1 MLVAFWLVITY
12 YKIMK
17 NKSHVDSKKKDILQA
32 AMRLFATK
40 GVDGISVKE
49 IGDAAG
55 VTDAAIYKH
64 FKNKDAVALEAFT
77 QYCADY
83 TSLIDG
89 YVRQEGPV
97 LERFKQLVTEVLHLH
112 DEDPY
117 GLLLIS
123 QNHEIFIEAGSSEDY
138 RQPLDALMDLIDQGM
153 MRGELPQQDSRLT
166 AVLVIGAITRMA
178 VSSMQ
183 GELPELLVPYTGE
196 TVHRLASML
205 GHLPQE

>member
-1 MLVAFWLVITY
+1 
-12 YKIMK
+12 MK
-17 NKSHVDSKKKDILQA
+17 NKPHSDSKKKDILQA

-83 TSLIDG
+83 TALIDG
-89 YVRQEGPV
+89 YVRQEGTVTQRLRQLFAEV
-97 LERFKQLVTEVLHLH
+97 LEMH
-112 DEDPY
+112 DADPY

-123 QNHEIFIEAGSSEDY
+123 QNHEIFIEVGSSEDY
-138 RQPLDALMDLIDQGM
+138 RQPLDALIDLIDQGIV
-153 MRGELPQQDSRLT
+153 RGELPAQDSKLT
-166 AVLVIGAITRMA
+166 AVLVIGAITNLA
-178 VSSMQ
+178 VTSMQ
-183 GELPELLVPYTGE
+183 GQLPEQLVPYTGE
-196 TVHRLASML
+196 TIHRLMSML
-205 GHLPQE
+205 GDASHE

>member
-1 MLVAFWLVITY
+1 
-12 YKIMK
+12 MK
-17 NKSHVDSKKKDILQA
+17 NKPHSDSKKKDILQA

-83 TSLIDG
+83 TALIDG
-89 YVRQEGPV
+89 YVRQEGTVKQRLRQLFAEV
-97 LERFKQLVTEVLHLH
+97 LEIH
-112 DEDPY
+112 DADPY

-123 QNHEIFIEAGSSEDY
+123 QNHEIFIEVGSSEDY
-138 RQPLDALMDLIDQGM
+138 RQPLDALIDLIDQGIVL
-153 MRGELPQQDSRLT
+153 GELPAQDSRLT
-166 AVLVIGAITRMA
+166 GVMIIGAITHLA

-183 GELPELLVPYTGE
+183 GQLPEQLVPYTGE
-196 TVHRLASML
+196 TIHRLMSML
-205 GHLPQE
+205 GDASQA

>member
-1 MLVAFWLVITY
+1 
-12 YKIMK
+12 MK
-17 NKSHVDSKKKDILQA
+17 NKPHSDSKKKDILQA

-83 TSLIDG
+83 TALIDG
-89 YVRQEGPV
+89 YVRQEGTVKQRLRQLFAEV
-97 LERFKQLVTEVLHLH
+97 LEMH
-112 DEDPY
+112 DADPY

-123 QNHEIFIEAGSSEDY
+123 QNHEIFIEVGSSEDY
-138 RQPLDALMDLIDQGM
+138 RQPLDALIDLIDQGIV
-153 MRGELPQQDSRLT
+153 RGELPAQDSRLT
-166 AVLVIGAITRMA
+166 AVLVIGAITNLA
-178 VSSMQ
+178 VTSMQ
-183 GELPELLVPYTGE
+183 GQLPEQLVPYTGE
-196 TVHRLASML
+196 TIHRLMSML
-205 GHLPQE
+205 GDASHE

>member
-1 MLVAFWLVITY
+1 
-12 YKIMK
+12 
-17 NKSHVDSKKKDILQA
+17 
-32 AMRLFATK
+32 MRLFATK

-77 QYCADY
+77 QYCAEY
-83 TSLIDG
+83 TALIDG

-97 LERFKQLVTEVLHLH
+97 MMRFTQLITDVLRLH

-123 QNHEIFIEAGSSEDY
+123 QNHEIFADMVSSDDY
-138 RQPLDALMDLIDQGM
+138 REPLDALADFIEAGVQT
-153 MRGELPQQDSRLT
+153 GELPKQNARFT
-166 AVLVIGAITRMA
+166 AVLIIGAVTGMA
-178 VSSMQ
+178 AASMQ
-183 GELPELLVPYTGE
+183 GELPQQLAPYAAE
-196 TVHRLASML
+196 VVQRLGAML
-205 GHLPQE
+205 TAQPNFG

>member
-1 MLVAFWLVITY
+1 
-12 YKIMK
+12 MK
-17 NKSHVDSKKKDILQA
+17 NKPHSDSKKKDILQA

-83 TSLIDG
+83 TALIDG
-89 YVRQEGPV
+89 YVRQEGTVKQRLRQLFAEV
-97 LERFKQLVTEVLHLH
+97 LEMH
-112 DEDPY
+112 DADPY

-123 QNHEIFIEAGSSEDY
+123 QNHEIFIEIGSNEDY
-138 RQPLDALMDLIDQGM
+138 RQPLDALMDLIDQGII
-153 MRGELPQQDSRLT
+153 RGELPAQDSKLT
-166 AVLVIGAITRMA
+166 GVMIIGAITHLA

-183 GELPELLVPYTGE
+183 GQLPEQLVPYTGE
-196 TVHRLASML
+196 TIHRLMSML
-205 GHLPQE
+205 GDASQA

>member
-1 MLVAFWLVITY
+1 
-12 YKIMK
+12 MK
-17 NKSHVDSKKKDILQA
+17 NKPHSDSKKKDILQA

-77 QYCADY
+77 QYCANY
-83 TSLIDG
+83 TALIDG
-89 YVRQEGPV
+89 YVRQDGSVRDRFRRLIAEV
-97 LERFKQLVTEVLHLH
+97 LELH
-112 DEDPY
+112 DADRY

-138 RQPLDALMDLIDQGM
+138 RQPLDALMDLIDQGI
-153 MRGELPQQDSRLT
+153 MRGELPAQDSKLT
-166 AVLVIGAITRMA
+166 GVMIIGAITHLA

-183 GELPELLVPYTGE
+183 GQLPEQLVPYTGE
-196 TVHRLASML
+196 TIHRLMSML
-205 GHLPQE
+205 GDASQA

>member
-1 MLVAFWLVITY
+1 
-12 YKIMK
+12 MK
-17 NKSHVDSKKKDILQA
+17 NKPHSDSKKKDILQA

-83 TSLIDG
+83 TALIDG
-89 YVRQEGPV
+89 YVRQEGTVKERFQRLIAEV
-97 LERFKQLVTEVLHLH
+97 LEMH
-112 DEDPY
+112 DTDPY

-123 QNHEIFIEAGSSEDY
+123 QNHEIFVEVGSSEDY
-138 RQPLDALMDLIDQGM
+138 RQPLDALMDLIDQGIV
-153 MRGELPQQDSRLT
+153 RGELPAQDSKLT
-166 AVLVIGAITRMA
+166 GVMIIGAITHLA
-178 VSSMQ
+178 ASSMQ
-183 GELPELLVPYTGE
+183 GLFPERLVPYTDE
-196 TVHRLASML
+196 TTHRLMLML
-205 GHLPQE
+205 GSSSQA